1 MKTFLLPD
9 LGEGLTESE
18 VVAWRVAEGDTVELN
33 QPLADIETAKAVVE
47 LPSPYE
53 GTIAK
58 LHAAEGETVNVG
70 APLIDFDLGGD
81 ESSEASPQEQAA
93 PQQQSAAAQQSTPA
107 SAQTTA
113 DAPGPVGQEP
123 DVVTAP
129 ATGKHAADE
138 TSVAAAAEAAATDDK
153 PEKVSV
159 LVGHITVHGGKPTR
173 AKRTWDVEPFDRAAV
188 ERTQQR
194 GPNRAMPPVRKL
206 AKERGIDLQSVRPSG
221 TDGLVTRADLEG
233 AGTASA
239 PAVQEPAPAS
249 TREKVTGLRKHTAA
263 AMTQSALTV
272 PHAATFHQVDVT
284 ETLALAKS
292 GDASFLALASR
303 AILLAAKRWPDVT
316 ASFHADTNEL
326 ERFAHV
332 NLGIAVSTD
341 RGLVVASVDGA
352 ETMDAARLTA
362 EIKDRAVRARE
373 GSLSMAE
380 LTSSNITISNVGVF
394 GVDGG
399 IPILNPGES
408 AIIALGAIR
417 RLPWNH
423 EGEIVLRDVCTVTIS
438 FDHRV
443 LDGREA
449 AGFLADIAAVLERPA
464 LALAR

>member
-18 VVAWRVAEGDTVELN
+18 VVAWRVKEGDTVELN

-58 LHAAEGETVNVG
+58 LYAAEGDTVDVG
-70 APLIDFDLGGD
+70 APLIDFELAGD
-81 ESSEASPQEQAA
+81 EPATPAHDAESQHAA
-93 PQQQSAAAQQSTPA
+93 PMQWG
-107 SAQTTA
+107 A
-113 DAPGPVGQEP
+113 DAPVPVGQEP

-129 ATGKHAADE
+129 TAPAAAAE
-138 TSVAAAAEAAATDDK
+138 TSVVAAAEAAATGDK
-153 PEKVSV
+153 PERVSV
-159 LVGHITVHGGKPTR
+159 LVGHITVQGDKPKR
-173 AKRTWDVEPFDRAAV
+173 AKRSWDVEPFVRESRAD
-188 ERTQQR
+188 ERR
-194 GPNRAMPPVRKL
+194 APSRAMPPVRKL

-221 TDGLVTRADLEG
+221 ADGLVTRADLER

-239 PAVQEPAPAS
+239 PAPAERPAS

-272 PHAATFHQVDVT
+272 PHAATFHQADVT
-284 ETLALAKS
+284 ETLTLAKS

-316 ASFHADTNEL
+316 ASFHAETNEL

-341 RGLVVASVDGA
+341 RGLVVASIDEA
-352 ETMDAARLTA
+352 ESMDAAELTDA
-362 EIKDRAVRARE
+362 IKDRATRARE
-373 GSLSMAE
+373 GTLSMHE

-408 AIIALGAIR
+408 AIIALGAVR
-417 RLPWNH
+417 RMPWEH
-423 EGEIVLRDVCTVTIS
+423 GGEIALRDVCTVTVS

-449 AGFLADIAAVLERPA
+449 AGFLADIAAVLEQPA
-464 LALAR
+464 LALVRA

>member
-18 VVAWRVAEGDTVELN
+18 VVSWRVAEGDSVELN

-53 GTIAK
+53 GVITK
-58 LHAAEGETVNVG
+58 LHAAEGETVAVG
-70 APLIDFDLGGD
+70 APLIEFDVGAAGG
-81 ESSEASPQEQAA
+81 A
-93 PQQQSAAAQQSTPA
+93 PA
-107 SAQTTA
+107 A
-113 DAPGPVGQEP
+113 DAPVVDDDVPSPEAGPV
-123 DVVTAP
+123 
-129 ATGKHAADE
+129 ATPDE
-138 TSVAAAAEAAATDDK
+138 TIEETPAAIEPEAK

-159 LVGHITVHGGKPTR
+159 LVGSITVHGGKPVR
-173 AKRTWDVEPFDRAAV
+173 AKRTWDVAPFSRTERPAERRA
-188 ERTQQR
+188 
-194 GPNRAMPPVRKL
+194 NRAMPPVRKL

-221 TDGLVTRADLEG
+221 ADGLVTRADLESHG
-233 AGTASA
+233 SASA
-239 PAVQEPAPAS
+239 ATAAAPAPAS

-263 AMTQSALTV
+263 AMSQSALTV

-284 ETLALAKS
+284 ETLALARS
-292 GDASFLALASR
+292 GDASFLALACR

-316 ASFHADTNEL
+316 SSFHADTNEL

-341 RGLVVASVDGA
+341 RGLVVASIDEA
-352 ETMDAARLTA
+352 EAMDALTLTA
-362 EIKDRAVRARE
+362 AIKDRATRARDNA
-373 GSLSMAE
+373 LSMAE
-380 LTSSNITISNVGVF
+380 LTSSNITVSNVGVF

-408 AIIALGAIR
+408 VILALGAVR
-417 RLPWNH
+417 KMPWAH
-423 EGEIVLRDVCTVTIS
+423 DGEIVLRDVCTVTVS

-449 AGFLADIAAVLERPA
+449 AGFLADVAAVLERPS

>member
-9 LGEGLTESE
+9 LGEGLTDSE
-18 VVAWRVAEGDTVELN
+18 IVAWRVAEGDTVELN

-58 LHAAEGETVNVG
+58 LYAGEGETVDVG
-70 APLIDFDLGGD
+70 APLIDFDLGDDGD
-81 ESSEASPQEQAA
+81 APAPDDATTDASGTEGADVAA
-93 PQQQSAAAQQSTPA
+93 
-107 SAQTTA
+107 
-113 DAPGPVGQEP
+113 APGPVGDEP
-123 DVVTAP
+123 DVVSAPVAAP
-129 ATGKHAADE
+129 AEA
-138 TSVAAAAEAAATDDK
+138 SVAAQAEAAQDSQPADK
-153 PEKVSV
+153 AEKVSV

-173 AKRTWDVEPFDRAAV
+173 AKRTWDVEPFQRA
-188 ERTQQR
+188 ELR

-206 AKERGIDLQSVRPSG
+206 AKDRGIDLQSVRPSG
-221 TDGLVTRADLEG
+221 ADGLVTRADLEG

-239 PAVQEPAPAS
+239 PVSTPAS

-284 ETLALAKS
+284 ETLALAKG

-316 ASFHADTNEL
+316 SSFHADTNEL

-341 RGLVVASVDGA
+341 RGLVVASVDEA
-352 ETMDAARLTA
+352 EGMDAVELTA
-362 EIKDRAVRARE
+362 QIKDRAVRARE
-373 GSLSMAE
+373 GKLTMDE

-423 EGEIVLRDVCTVTIS
+423 GGEIVLRDVCTITVS

-449 AGFLADIAAVLERPA
+449 AGFLADIAAVLEHPA

>member
-18 VVAWRVAEGDTVELN
+18 VVSWRVAEGDTVELN

-53 GTIAK
+53 GVITK
-58 LHAAEGETVNVG
+58 LHAAEGETVAVG
-70 APLIDFDLGGD
+70 APLIEFDVDGAGG
-81 ESSEASPQEQAA
+81 A
-93 PQQQSAAAQQSTPA
+93 PA
-107 SAQTTA
+107 A
-113 DAPGPVGQEP
+113 DAP
-123 DVVTAP
+123 
-129 ATGKHAADE
+129 AADE
-138 TSVAAAAEAAATDDK
+138 PIAEEPVPSPEAGPVATPDETIEETPAAIEPEAK

-159 LVGHITVHGGKPTR
+159 LVGSITVHGGKPVR
-173 AKRTWDVEPFDRAAV
+173 AKRTWDVEPFSRTERPAERRA
-188 ERTQQR
+188 
-194 GPNRAMPPVRKL
+194 NRAMPPVRKL

-221 TDGLVTRADLEG
+221 ADGLVTRADLESHG
-233 AGTASA
+233 SASA
-239 PAVQEPAPAS
+239 APATAAAPAS

-263 AMTQSALTV
+263 AMSQSALTV

-284 ETLALAKS
+284 ETLALARS
-292 GDASFLALASR
+292 GDASFLALACR

-316 ASFHADTNEL
+316 SSFHADTNEL

-332 NLGIAVSTD
+332 NLGIAVSTE
-341 RGLVVASVDGA
+341 RGLVVASIDEA
-352 ETMDAARLTA
+352 EAMDALALTA
-362 EIKDRAVRARE
+362 AIKDRATRARDNA
-373 GSLSMAE
+373 LSMAE
-380 LTSSNITISNVGVF
+380 LTSSNITVSNVGVF

-408 AIIALGAIR
+408 VILAIGAVR
-417 RLPWNH
+417 KMPWAH
-423 EGEIVLRDVCTVTIS
+423 DGEIVLRDVCTVTVS

-449 AGFLADIAAVLERPA
+449 AGFLADVAAVLERPS

>member
-53 GTIAK
+53 GVITK
-58 LHAAEGETVNVG
+58 LHAAEGETVAVG
-70 APLIDFDLGGD
+70 APLIEFDVAGSGD
-81 ESSEASPQEQAA
+81 AGSRDAS
-93 PQQQSAAAQQSTPA
+93 
-107 SAQTTA
+107 A
-113 DAPGPVGQEP
+113 DAPAPETSSEDAPSPEAGPVATPEDTIEETPMAVEP
-123 DVVTAP
+123 
-129 ATGKHAADE
+129 
-138 TSVAAAAEAAATDDK
+138 EAK

-159 LVGHITVHGGKPTR
+159 LVGSITVHGGKPVR
-173 AKRTWDVEPFDRAAV
+173 AKRTWEVEPFQRADRTGT
-188 ERTQQR
+188 ERATAR
-194 GPNRAMPPVRKL
+194 TNHAMPPVRKL
-206 AKERGIDLQSVRPSG
+206 AKDRGIDLQSVRPSRA
-221 TDGLVTRADLEG
+221 DGLVTRADLESHATASG
-233 AGTASA
+233 SAASGSAASPAASA
-239 PAVQEPAPAS
+239 PSS

-272 PHAATFHQVDVT
+272 PHAATWHQIDVT
-284 ETLALAKS
+284 ETLALARS
-292 GDASFLALASR
+292 GDASFLALACR

-341 RGLVVASVDGA
+341 RGLVVASVDEA
-352 ETMDAARLTA
+352 ETMDAVALTA
-362 EIKDRAVRARE
+362 AIKDRATRARE

-380 LTSSNITISNVGVF
+380 LTSSNITVSNVGVF

-408 AIIALGAIR
+408 VILALGAVR
-417 RLPWNH
+417 KMPWAH
-423 EGEIVLRDVCTVTIS
+423 EGEVALRDVCTVTVS

-449 AGFLADIAAVLERPA
+449 AGFLADVAAVLERPS

>member
-9 LGEGLTESE
+9 LGEGLTDSE
-18 VVAWRVAEGDTVELN
+18 IVAWRVAEGDTVELN

-53 GTIAK
+53 GRIAK
-58 LHAAEGETVNVG
+58 LHAGAGETVDVG
-70 APLIDFDLGGD
+70 APLIDFDLGDDAPAADD
-81 ESSEASPQEQAA
+81 E
-93 PQQQSAAAQQSTPA
+93 TTDA
-107 SAQTTA
+107 SAHS
-113 DAPGPVGQEP
+113 APGPVGDEP
-123 DVVTAP
+123 GIVSAP
-129 ATGKHAADE
+129 ATADE
-138 TSVAAAAEAAATDDK
+138 TNVAAQAEAEPKA
-153 PEKVSV
+153 EKVSV

-173 AKRTWDVEPFDRAAV
+173 AKRTWDVEPFARA
-188 ERTQQR
+188 ERR

-206 AKERGIDLQSVRPSG
+206 AKDRGIDLQSVRASG
-221 TDGLVTRADLEG
+221 ADGLVTRADLES

-239 PAVQEPAPAS
+239 PRQAAPAS
-249 TREKVTGLRKHTAA
+249 TREKITGLRKHTAA
-263 AMTQSALTV
+263 AMSQSALTV

-316 ASFHADTNEL
+316 AAFHADTNEL

-341 RGLVVASVDGA
+341 RGLVVASIDEA
-352 ETMDAARLTA
+352 EGMDAVELTA
-362 EIKDRAVRARE
+362 QIKDRAVRARE
-373 GSLSMAE
+373 GKLTMEE

-417 RLPWNH
+417 KLPWNH
-423 EGEIVLRDVCTVTIS
+423 QGEIVLRDVCTVTIS

-449 AGFLADIAAVLERPA
+449 AGFLADIAALLERPA

>member
-9 LGEGLTESE
+9 LGEGLTDSE
-18 VVAWRVAEGDTVELN
+18 IVAWRVKEGDAVELN

-58 LHAAEGETVNVG
+58 LHAAEGETVDVG
-70 APLIDFDLGGD
+70 APLIDFDVAGDDAPAPSGPD
-81 ESSEASPQEQAA
+81 ESA
-93 PQQQSAAAQQSTPA
+93 TDA
-107 SAQTTA
+107 SAHDDPAPSPAGGPVATPDETVA
-113 DAPGPVGQEP
+113 EVRDAP
-123 DVVTAP
+123 AP
-129 ATGKHAADE
+129 E
-138 TSVAAAAEAAATDDK
+138 EK

-159 LVGHITVHGGKPTR
+159 LVGHITVHGGQPTR
-173 AKRTWDVEPFDRAAV
+173 KRRAWDVEPFTRQ
-188 ERTQQR
+188 ERPSGR
-194 GPNRAMPPVRKL
+194 PNRAMPPVRKL

-221 TDGLVTRADLEG
+221 RDGLVTRADLDT
-233 AGTASA
+233 AGTASGPQA
-239 PAVQEPAPAS
+239 QPQPAS

-284 ETLALAKS
+284 ETLALARS

-316 ASFHADTNEL
+316 AAFHTDTMEL
-326 ERFAHV
+326 ERFAHI

-341 RGLVVASVDGA
+341 RGLVVASIDEA
-352 ETMDAARLTA
+352 ESMDASALTA
-362 EIKDRAVRARE
+362 AIKDRATRARE
-373 GSLSMAE
+373 GSLTMAE

-408 AIIALGAIR
+408 AIIALGAVR
-417 RLPWNH
+417 RMPWEH
-423 EGEIVLRDVCTVTIS
+423 EGEIVLRDVCTVTVS

>member
-47 LPSPYE
+47 LPSPYA
-53 GTIAK
+53 GVISK
-58 LHAAEGETVNVG
+58 LHAGEGETVAVG
-70 APLIDFDLGGD
+70 APLIEFDVDGTSGAPAAPAD
-81 ESSEASPQEQAA
+81 EAAPSPEAGPVATPEAPEATGEQAEA
-93 PQQQSAAAQQSTPA
+93 EERSAAAP
-107 SAQTTA
+107 
-113 DAPGPVGQEP
+113 
-123 DVVTAP
+123 
-129 ATGKHAADE
+129 
-138 TSVAAAAEAAATDDK
+138 AAEEPAATDGAEAK
-153 PEKVSV
+153 PEKVQV
-159 LVGHITVHGGKPTR
+159 LVGSITVHGGKPVR
-173 AKRTWDVEPFDRAAV
+173 AKRAWEVEPFVR
-188 ERTQQR
+188 EEKR

-206 AKERGIDLQSVRPSG
+206 AKDRGIDLQAVRASG
-221 TDGLVTRADLEG
+221 ADGLVTRADVEG
-233 AGTASA
+233 HGSA
-239 PAVQEPAPAS
+239 PVAAPAS

-284 ETLALAKS
+284 ETLALAKA
-292 GDASFLALASR
+292 GDASFLALAAR

-341 RGLVVASVDGA
+341 RGLVVASIDEA
-352 ETMDAARLTA
+352 EAMDASALTA
-362 EIKDRAVRARE
+362 AIKDRAVRARE

-417 RLPWNH
+417 RLPWEH
-423 EGEIVLRDVCTVTIS
+423 EGQVVLRDVCTVTVS

>member
-1 MKTFLLPD
+1 MKTFMLPD
-9 LGEGLTESE
+9 LGEGLTDSE
-18 VVAWRVAEGDTVELN
+18 IVAWRVAEGDTVELN

-58 LHAAEGETVNVG
+58 LHAGEGETVDVG

-81 ESSEASPQEQAA
+81 D
-93 PQQQSAAAQQSTPA
+93 SAAGASDAPAATSSSVPA
-107 SAQTTA
+107 SDDA
-113 DAPGPVGQEP
+113 DEAAKPGPVGQEP
-123 DVVTAP
+123 DVVSGPAATAGD
-129 ATGKHAADE
+129 AE
-138 TSVAAAAEAAATDDK
+138 QSVAAQAEAAADDK

-188 ERTQQR
+188 ESTQQR

-206 AKERGIDLQSVRPSG
+206 AKERGIDLQSVRPTG
-221 TDGLVTRADLEG
+221 ADGLVTRADIES

-239 PAVQEPAPAS
+239 SAPAQVPAS

-292 GDASFLALASR
+292 SDASFLALASR

-316 ASFHADTNEL
+316 SAFHADTNEL

-341 RGLVVASVDGA
+341 RGLVVASVDEA
-352 ETMDAARLTA
+352 ETMDAVQLTS
-362 EIKDRAVRARE
+362 EIRDRAVRARE
-373 GSLSMAE
+373 GKLSMAE

-417 RLPWNH
+417 KLPWNH
-423 EGEIVLRDVCTVTIS
+423 RGEIVLRDICTVTIS

-449 AGFLADIAAVLERPA
+449 AGFLADIVAVLERPS

>member
-1 MKTFLLPD
+1 MKTFMLPD
-9 LGEGLTESE
+9 LGEGLTDSE
-18 VVAWRVAEGDTVELN
+18 IVAWRVAEGDTVELN

-58 LHAAEGETVNVG
+58 LHAGEGETVDVG

-81 ESSEASPQEQAA
+81 D
-93 PQQQSAAAQQSTPA
+93 SAAGASDAPAATSSSAPA
-107 SAQTTA
+107 SDDA
-113 DAPGPVGQEP
+113 DEAAKPGPVGQEP
-123 DVVTAP
+123 DVVSGPAAP
-129 ATGKHAADE
+129 AGDAE
-138 TSVAAAAEAAATDDK
+138 QSVAAQAEAAADAK

-206 AKERGIDLQSVRPSG
+206 AKERGIDLQSVRPTG
-221 TDGLVTRADLEG
+221 ADGLVTRADIES

-239 PAVQEPAPAS
+239 PAQAPAS
-249 TREKVTGLRKHTAA
+249 TRERITGLRKHTAA

-292 GDASFLALASR
+292 SDASFLALASR

-316 ASFHADTNEL
+316 AAFHADTNEL

-341 RGLVVASVDGA
+341 RGLVVASVDEA
-352 ETMDAARLTA
+352 DTMDAVQLTS
-362 EIKDRAVRARE
+362 EIRDRAVRARE
-373 GSLSMAE
+373 GKLSMAE
-380 LTSSNITISNVGVF
+380 LTSSNITISNVGIF

-417 RLPWNH
+417 KLPWNH
-423 EGEIVLRDVCTVTIS
+423 QGEIVLRDICTVTIS

-449 AGFLADIAAVLERPA
+449 AGFLADIVAVLERPS

>member
-1 MKTFLLPD
+1 MKTFMLPD
-9 LGEGLTESE
+9 LGEGLTDSE
-18 VVAWRVAEGDTVELN
+18 IVAWRVAEGDTVELN

-58 LHAAEGETVNVG
+58 LHAGEGETVDVG

-81 ESSEASPQEQAA
+81 DNAADAADAPAATSS
-93 PQQQSAAAQQSTPA
+93 SAPA
-107 SAQTTA
+107 SDDA
-113 DAPGPVGQEP
+113 DEAAKPGPVGQEP
-123 DVVTAP
+123 DVVSGPAAP
-129 ATGKHAADE
+129 AGDAE
-138 TSVAAAAEAAATDDK
+138 QSVAAQAEAAADDK

-188 ERTQQR
+188 ESTQQR

-206 AKERGIDLQSVRPSG
+206 AKERGIDLQSVRPTG
-221 TDGLVTRADLEG
+221 ADGLVTRADIES

-239 PAVQEPAPAS
+239 SAPAQAPAS

-263 AMTQSALTV
+263 AMTKSALTV
-272 PHAATFHQVDVT
+272 PHAATFHQADVT

-316 ASFHADTNEL
+316 AAFHADTNEL

-341 RGLVVASVDGA
+341 RGLVVASVDEA
-352 ETMDAARLTA
+352 ETMDAVQLTS
-362 EIKDRAVRARE
+362 EIRDRAVRARE
-373 GSLSMAE
+373 GTLSMAE

-417 RLPWNH
+417 KLPWNH
-423 EGEIVLRDVCTVTIS
+423 QGEIVLRDICTVAIS

-449 AGFLADIAAVLERPA
+449 AGFLADIVAVLERPS

>member
-18 VVAWRVAEGDTVELN
+18 VVAWRVAEGDSVELN
-33 QPLADIETAKAVVE
+33 QVLADIETAKAVVE

-58 LHAAEGETVNVG
+58 LHAAEGETVDVG
-70 APLIDFDLGGD
+70 APLIDFELAG
-81 ESSEASPQEQAA
+81 
-93 PQQQSAAAQQSTPA
+93 
-107 SAQTTA
+107 
-113 DAPGPVGQEP
+113 DAPAQAPDAPAGEAPAPSPEGGPVATP
-123 DVVTAP
+123 D
-129 ATGKHAADE
+129 D
-138 TSVAAAAEAAATDDK
+138 SVAEVQAEAEPAPEAQ

-173 AKRTWDVEPFDRAAV
+173 AKRTWDVEPFVRDERASAAAPGTAK
-188 ERTQQR
+188 R
-194 GPNRAMPPVRKL
+194 RAMPPVRKL
-206 AKERGIDLQSVRPSG
+206 AKERGIDLQSVRPTG
-221 TDGLVTRADLEG
+221 PDGLVTRADLD
-233 AGTASA
+233 AVATASA
-239 PAVQEPAPAS
+239 APAQAPAS

-284 ETLALAKS
+284 ETLALAKA

-341 RGLVVASVDGA
+341 RGLVVASIDEA
-352 ETMDAARLTA
+352 ETMDALELTA
-362 EIKDRAVRARE
+362 QIKDRATRARE
-373 GSLSMAE
+373 GTLSMAE

-417 RLPWNH
+417 RMPWEH
-423 EGEIVLRDVCTVTIS
+423 GGEIVLRDVCTVTVS

>member
-18 VVAWRVAEGDTVELN
+18 VVSWRVAEGDTVELN

-53 GTIAK
+53 GVITK
-58 LHAAEGETVNVG
+58 LHAAEGETVAVG
-70 APLIDFDLGGD
+70 APLIEFDVAGSDTQGSQTD
-81 ESSEASPQEQAA
+81 
-93 PQQQSAAAQQSTPA
+93 A
-107 SAQTTA
+107 SAPETPSA
-113 DAPGPVGQEP
+113 PAGEPDDAPSPEAGPVATP
-123 DVVTAP
+123 DDTI
-129 ATGKHAADE
+129 E
-138 TSVAAAAEAAATDDK
+138 EIAAAAEQEAK

-159 LVGHITVHGGKPTR
+159 LVGSITVHGGKPVR
-173 AKRTWDVEPFDRAAV
+173 AKRTWDVEPFQRP
-188 ERTQQR
+188 ERTGTERATAQR
-194 GPNRAMPPVRKL
+194 INHAMPPVRKL
-206 AKERGIDLQSVRPSG
+206 AKDRGIDLQSVRPSRA
-221 TDGLVTRADLEG
+221 DGLVTRADLESH
-233 AGTASA
+233 ATASA
-239 PAVQEPAPAS
+239 STAPAAAPAS

-272 PHAATFHQVDVT
+272 PHAATWHQIDVT
-284 ETLALAKS
+284 ETLALARS
-292 GDASFLALASR
+292 GDASFLALACR

-316 ASFHADTNEL
+316 SSFHADTNEL

-341 RGLVVASVDGA
+341 RGLVVASVDEA
-352 ETMDAARLTA
+352 ETMDALALTA
-362 EIKDRAVRARE
+362 AIKDRATRARE

-380 LTSSNITISNVGVF
+380 LTSSNITVSNVGVF

-408 AIIALGAIR
+408 VILALGAVR
-417 RLPWNH
+417 KMPWAH
-423 EGEIVLRDVCTVTIS
+423 EGEVVLRDVCTVTVS

-449 AGFLADIAAVLERPA
+449 AGFLADVAAVLERPS

>member
-18 VVAWRVAEGDTVELN
+18 VVSWRVAEGDTVELN

-53 GTIAK
+53 GVITR
-58 LHAAEGETVNVG
+58 LHAAEGETVAVG
-70 APLIDFDLGGD
+70 APLIEFDVAGD
-81 ESSEASPQEQAA
+81 
-93 PQQQSAAAQQSTPA
+93 A
-107 SAQTTA
+107 SAS
-113 DAPGPVGQEP
+113 DAPVAEPAPSPEAGPVATPDDTIEATPPAVEP
-123 DVVTAP
+123 
-129 ATGKHAADE
+129 
-138 TSVAAAAEAAATDDK
+138 EAK

-159 LVGHITVHGGKPTR
+159 LVGSITVHGGKPVR
-173 AKRTWDVEPFDRAAV
+173 AKRSWDVAPF
-188 ERTQQR
+188 EREERSRR
-194 GPNRAMPPVRKL
+194 GSNRAMPPVRKL
-206 AKERGIDLQSVRPSG
+206 AKDRGIDLQSVRPSG
-221 TDGLVTRADLEG
+221 ADGLVTRADLESHG
-233 AGTASA
+233 SASA
-239 PAVQEPAPAS
+239 GAASAAAPAS

-263 AMTQSALTV
+263 AMTQSALSV
-272 PHAATFHQVDVT
+272 PHAATWHQVDVT
-284 ETLALAKS
+284 ETLALARS
-292 GDASFLALASR
+292 GDASFLALACR

-316 ASFHADTNEL
+316 SSFHADTNEL

-341 RGLVVASVDGA
+341 RGLVVASVDEA
-352 ETMDAARLTA
+352 ETMDASTLTA
-362 EIKDRAVRARE
+362 AIKDRATRARE

-380 LTSSNITISNVGVF
+380 LTSSNITVSNVGVF

-408 AIIALGAIR
+408 VILALGAVR
-417 RLPWNH
+417 KMPWAH
-423 EGEIVLRDVCTVTIS
+423 EGEIALRDVCTITVS

-449 AGFLADIAAVLERPA
+449 AGFLADVAAVLERPS

>member
-47 LPSPYE
+47 LPSPYA
-53 GTIAK
+53 GVISK
-58 LHAAEGETVNVG
+58 LHAGEGETVAVG
-70 APLIDFDLGGD
+70 APLIEFDVDGTGGAPAAPAD
-81 ESSEASPQEQAA
+81 EAAPSPEAGPVATPEAPEATGEQADA
-93 PQQQSAAAQQSTPA
+93 EERPAAAP
-107 SAQTTA
+107 
-113 DAPGPVGQEP
+113 
-123 DVVTAP
+123 
-129 ATGKHAADE
+129 
-138 TSVAAAAEAAATDDK
+138 AAAEEPAEAK
-153 PEKVSV
+153 PEKVQV
-159 LVGHITVHGGKPTR
+159 LVGSITVHGGKPVR
-173 AKRTWDVEPFDRAAV
+173 AKRAWDVEPFVRA
-188 ERTQQR
+188 ERR

-206 AKERGIDLQSVRPSG
+206 AKDRGIDLQAVRASG
-221 TDGLVTRADLEG
+221 ADGLVTRADVEG
-233 AGTASA
+233 HGSA
-239 PAVQEPAPAS
+239 PAAAPAS

-284 ETLALAKS
+284 ETLALAKA
-292 GDASFLALASR
+292 GDASFLALAAR

-341 RGLVVASVDGA
+341 RGLVVASIDEA
-352 ETMDAARLTA
+352 EAMDASTLTA
-362 EIKDRAVRARE
+362 AIKDRAVRARE

-417 RLPWNH
+417 RLPWEH
-423 EGEIVLRDVCTVTIS
+423 EGQIVLRDVCTVTVS

>member
-18 VVAWRVAEGDTVELN
+18 VVAWRVAEGDSVELN
-33 QPLADIETAKAVVE
+33 QVLADIETAKAVVE

-58 LHAAEGETVNVG
+58 LHAAEGETVDVG
-70 APLIDFDLGGD
+70 APLIDFELAGD
-81 ESSEASPQEQAA
+81 APAQA
-93 PQQQSAAAQQSTPA
+93 PDA
-107 SAQTTA
+107 SAGE
-113 DAPGPVGQEP
+113 APAPSPEGGPVATP
-123 DVVTAP
+123 D
-129 ATGKHAADE
+129 D
-138 TSVAAAAEAAATDDK
+138 SVAEVQAEAEPAPEAQ

-173 AKRTWDVEPFDRAAV
+173 AKRTWDVEPFVRDERASAAAPGTAK
-188 ERTQQR
+188 R
-194 GPNRAMPPVRKL
+194 RAMPPVRKL
-206 AKERGIDLQSVRPSG
+206 AKERGIDLQSVRPTG
-221 TDGLVTRADLEG
+221 PDGLVTRADLD
-233 AGTASA
+233 AVGTASA
-239 PAVQEPAPAS
+239 APAQAPAS

-284 ETLALAKS
+284 QTLALAKA

-341 RGLVVASVDGA
+341 RGLVVASIDEA
-352 ETMDAARLTA
+352 ETMDALELTA
-362 EIKDRAVRARE
+362 EIKDRATRARE
-373 GSLSMAE
+373 GTLSMAE

-408 AIIALGAIR
+408 AIIALGAVR
-417 RLPWNH
+417 RMPWEH
-423 EGEIVLRDVCTVTIS
+423 GGEIVLRDVCTVTVS

>member
-18 VVAWRVAEGDTVELN
+18 VVSWRVAEGDTVELN

-53 GTIAK
+53 GVITK
-58 LHAAEGETVNVG
+58 LHAAEGETVAVG
-70 APLIDFDLGGD
+70 APLIEFDVDGAGG
-81 ESSEASPQEQAA
+81 A
-93 PQQQSAAAQQSTPA
+93 PA
-107 SAQTTA
+107 A
-113 DAPGPVGQEP
+113 DAP
-123 DVVTAP
+123 
-129 ATGKHAADE
+129 AADE
-138 TSVAAAAEAAATDDK
+138 PIADEAVPSPEAGPVATPDETIEETPAAIEPESK

-159 LVGHITVHGGKPTR
+159 LVGSITVHGGKPVR
-173 AKRTWDVEPFDRAAV
+173 AKRTWDVAPFSRTERPAERRA
-188 ERTQQR
+188 
-194 GPNRAMPPVRKL
+194 NRAMPPVRKL

-221 TDGLVTRADLEG
+221 TDGLVTRADLESHG
-233 AGTASA
+233 SASA
-239 PAVQEPAPAS
+239 APATAAAPAS

-263 AMTQSALTV
+263 AMSQSALTV

-284 ETLALAKS
+284 ETLALARS
-292 GDASFLALASR
+292 GDASFLALACR

-316 ASFHADTNEL
+316 SSFHADTNEL

-341 RGLVVASVDGA
+341 RGLVVASIDEA
-352 ETMDAARLTA
+352 EAMDALALTA
-362 EIKDRAVRARE
+362 AIKDRATRARDNA
-373 GSLSMAE
+373 LSMAE
-380 LTSSNITISNVGVF
+380 LTSSNITVSNVGVF

-408 AIIALGAIR
+408 VILALGAVR
-417 RLPWNH
+417 KMPWAH
-423 EGEIVLRDVCTVTIS
+423 EGEIVLRDVCTVTVS

-449 AGFLADIAAVLERPA
+449 AGFLADVAAVLERPS

>member
-47 LPSPYE
+47 LPSPYA
-53 GTIAK
+53 GVISK
-58 LHAAEGETVNVG
+58 LHAGEGETVAVG
-70 APLIDFDLGGD
+70 APLIEFDVDGAG
-81 ESSEASPQEQAA
+81 AA
-93 PQQQSAAAQQSTPA
+93 PSPA
-107 SAQTTA
+107 PA
-113 DAPGPVGQEP
+113 DEPAPSPEAGPVATPEANE
-123 DVVTAP
+123 VAP
-129 ATGKHAADE
+129 APEAPAE
-138 TSVAAAAEAAATDDK
+138 PAPAEAE
-153 PEKVSV
+153 PEKVQV
-159 LVGHITVHGGKPTR
+159 LVGSITVHGGKPQR
-173 AKRTWDVEPFDRAAV
+173 AARSWDVEPFVRA
-188 ERTQQR
+188 ERR

-206 AKERGIDLQSVRPSG
+206 AKDRGIDLQSVRASG
-221 TDGLVTRADLEG
+221 DGGLVTRADLDGHG
-233 AGTASA
+233 AAA
-239 PAVQEPAPAS
+239 PAAAPAS

-316 ASFHADTNEL
+316 AAFHADTNEL

-341 RGLVVASVDGA
+341 RGLVVASIDEA
-352 ETMDAARLTA
+352 ETMDAVRLTA
-362 EIKDRAVRARE
+362 EIRDRAVRARE

-417 RLPWNH
+417 RLPWEH
-423 EGEIVLRDVCTVTIS
+423 EGQIALRDVCTVTVS

-449 AGFLADIAAVLERPA
+449 AGFLADIAAVLERPS

>member
-9 LGEGLTESE
+9 LGEGLTDSE
-18 VVAWRVAEGDTVELN
+18 IVAWRVKEGDTVELN

-58 LHAAEGETVNVG
+58 LHAAEGETVDVG
-70 APLIDFDLGGD
+70 APLIDFELAGEAPAGD
-81 ESSEASPQEQAA
+81 EPSEAATGSAGQA
-93 PQQQSAAAQQSTPA
+93 
-107 SAQTTA
+107 A
-113 DAPGPVGQEP
+113 DAPARDEPAPSPEGGPVATP
-123 DVVTAP
+123 DDSVAEVREAP
-129 ATGKHAADE
+129 APE
-138 TSVAAAAEAAATDDK
+138 EQ

-173 AKRTWDVEPFDRAAV
+173 KRRAWDVEPFVRQ
-188 ERTQQR
+188 ERR

-206 AKERGIDLQSVRPSG
+206 AKERGIDLQSVRATG
-221 TDGLVTRADLEG
+221 ADGLVTRADLDS
-233 AGTASA
+233 AATASA
-239 PAVQEPAPAS
+239 PAPASAQPAS

-284 ETLALAKS
+284 ETLALARS

-316 ASFHADTNEL
+316 ASFHADTMEL
-326 ERFAHV
+326 ERFAHI

-341 RGLVVASVDGA
+341 RGLVVASIDEA
-352 ETMDAARLTA
+352 EGMDAVELTA
-362 EIKDRAVRARE
+362 AIKDRATRARE

-408 AIIALGAIR
+408 AIIALGAVR
-417 RLPWNH
+417 RMPWEH
-423 EGEIVLRDVCTVTIS
+423 EGEIVLRDVCTVTVS

>member
-9 LGEGLTESE
+9 LGEGLTDSE
-18 VVAWRVAEGDTVELN
+18 IVAWKVAEGDTVELN

-58 LHAAEGETVNVG
+58 LHAGEGETVDVG
-70 APLIDFDLGGD
+70 APLIDFDVGGD
-81 ESSEASPQEQAA
+81 DSAA
-93 PQQQSAAAQQSTPA
+93 PTADA
-107 SAQTTA
+107 SAPADEQVP
-113 DAPGPVGQEP
+113 DAPGPVGDEP

-129 ATGKHAADE
+129 ASAPETNLAAE
-138 TSVAAAAEAAATDDK
+138 AEAAAPADDK

-173 AKRTWDVEPFDRAAV
+173 AKRTWDAEPFERAEV
-188 ERTQQR
+188 R

-206 AKERGIDLQSVRPSG
+206 AKDRGVDLQSVRPSG
-221 TDGLVTRADLEG
+221 ADGLVTRADVEG
-233 AGTASA
+233 HGVASA
-239 PAVQEPAPAS
+239 PVAAPAS
-249 TREKVTGLRKHTAA
+249 TRTKVTGLRKHTAA

-303 AILLAAKRWPDVT
+303 AILLATKRWPDVT
-316 ASFHADTNEL
+316 AAFHADTNEL

-341 RGLVVASVDGA
+341 RGLVVASVDAA
-352 ETMDAARLTA
+352 EAMDAVELTA
-362 EIKDRAVRARE
+362 QIKDRAVRARE
-373 GSLSMAE
+373 GSLTMAE

-423 EGEIVLRDVCTVTIS
+423 ADEIVLRDVCTVTVS

-449 AGFLADIAAVLERPA
+449 AGFLADIAAVLEQPS

>member
-9 LGEGLTESE
+9 LGEGLTDSE
-18 VVAWRVAEGDTVELN
+18 IVAWRVKEGDAVELN

-58 LHAAEGETVNVG
+58 LHAAEGETVDVG
-70 APLIDFDLGGD
+70 APLIDFELAGD
-81 ESSEASPQEQAA
+81 EAPAPSGSDASAEDEPA
-93 PQQQSAAAQQSTPA
+93 PSPEGGPVATPA
-107 SAQTTA
+107 DTVAEVR
-113 DAPGPVGQEP
+113 DAP
-123 DVVTAP
+123 AP
-129 ATGKHAADE
+129 E
-138 TSVAAAAEAAATDDK
+138 EK

-173 AKRTWDVEPFDRAAV
+173 KRRAWDVEPFTRQ
-188 ERTQQR
+188 ERPSGR
-194 GPNRAMPPVRKL
+194 PNRAMPPVRKL

-221 TDGLVTRADLEG
+221 RDGLVTRADLEA
-233 AGTASA
+233 AGTASGPHA
-239 PAVQEPAPAS
+239 QPQPAS

-284 ETLALAKS
+284 ETLALARS

-316 ASFHADTNEL
+316 AAFHADTMEL
-326 ERFAHV
+326 ERFAHI

-341 RGLVVASVDGA
+341 RGLVVASIDEA
-352 ETMDAARLTA
+352 ESMDASALTVA
-362 EIKDRAVRARE
+362 IKDRATRARE
-373 GSLSMAE
+373 GSLTMAE

-408 AIIALGAIR
+408 AIIALGAVR
-417 RLPWNH
+417 RMPWEH
-423 EGEIVLRDVCTVTIS
+423 EGEIVLRDVCTVTVS

>member
-53 GTIAK
+53 GVITK
-58 LHAAEGETVNVG
+58 LHAAEGETVAVG
-70 APLIDFDLGGD
+70 APLIEFDVAG
-81 ESSEASPQEQAA
+81 SE
-93 PQQQSAAAQQSTPA
+93 QQGSGADASAAEAPSAPA
-107 SAQTTA
+107 GEPE
-113 DAPGPVGQEP
+113 DAPSPEAGPV
-123 DVVTAP
+123 
-129 ATGKHAADE
+129 ATPDE
-138 TSVAAAAEAAATDDK
+138 TIEEIPAAAEQEAK

-159 LVGHITVHGGKPTR
+159 LVGSITVHGGKPVR
-173 AKRTWDVEPFDRAAV
+173 AKRTWDVEPFSRTDRPA
-188 ERTQQR
+188 ERR
-194 GPNRAMPPVRKL
+194 ANRAMPPVRKL

-221 TDGLVTRADLEG
+221 ADGLVTRADLESHG
-233 AGTASA
+233 SASA
-239 PAVQEPAPAS
+239 APAAAPAS

-284 ETLALAKS
+284 ETLALARS
-292 GDASFLALASR
+292 GDASFLALACR

-341 RGLVVASVDGA
+341 RGLVVASVDEA
-352 ETMDAARLTA
+352 ETMDAVALTVA
-362 EIKDRAVRARE
+362 IKDRATRARE

-380 LTSSNITISNVGVF
+380 LTSSNITVSNVGIF

-408 AIIALGAIR
+408 VILALGAVR
-417 RLPWNH
+417 KMPWAH
-423 EGEIVLRDVCTVTIS
+423 EGEVVLRDVCTVTVS

-449 AGFLADIAAVLERPA
+449 AGFLADVAAVLERPS

>member
-9 LGEGLTESE
+9 LGEGLTDSE
-18 VVAWRVAEGDTVELN
+18 IVAWRVAEGDTVELN

-53 GTIAK
+53 GRIAK
-58 LHAAEGETVNVG
+58 LHAGEGETVDVG
-70 APLIDFDLGGD
+70 APLIDFDLGDGD
-81 ESSEASPQEQAA
+81 SAPADAPEAAA
-93 PQQQSAAAQQSTPA
+93 PAADDEVTP
-107 SAQTTA
+107 
-113 DAPGPVGQEP
+113 DAPGPVGEEP
-123 DVVTAP
+123 GVVTAP
-129 ATGKHAADE
+129 ASAPDTN
-138 TSVAAAAEAAATDDK
+138 VAAQAEAAAADDK

-159 LVGHITVHGGKPTR
+159 LVGSITVHGGKPTR
-173 AKRTWDVEPFDRAAV
+173 SKRTWDVEPFERA
-188 ERTQQR
+188 ERR

-206 AKERGIDLQSVRPSG
+206 AKDRGIDLQSVRPSG
-221 TDGLVTRADLEG
+221 TDGLVTRADVEG

-239 PAVQEPAPAS
+239 TSAAAPAS

-263 AMTQSALTV
+263 AMAKSALTV

-284 ETLALAKS
+284 ETLRLAKS
-292 GDASFLALASR
+292 SDASFLALASR

-316 ASFHADTNEL
+316 SSFHADTNEL
-326 ERFAHV
+326 ERFAHI

-341 RGLVVASVDGA
+341 RGLVVASVDEA
-352 ETMDAARLTA
+352 EGMDAVELTA
-362 EIKDRAVRARE
+362 QIKDRAVRARE

-417 RLPWNH
+417 KLPWNH

-449 AGFLADIAAVLERPA
+449 AGFLADIAAVLEHPA

>member
-47 LPSPYE
+47 LPSPYA
-53 GTIAK
+53 GVISK
-58 LHAAEGETVNVG
+58 LHAGEGETVAVG
-70 APLIDFDLGGD
+70 APLIEFDVDGAG
-81 ESSEASPQEQAA
+81 A
-93 PQQQSAAAQQSTPA
+93 A
-107 SAQTTA
+107 SAPAGAPAPA
-113 DAPGPVGQEP
+113 DEPAPSPEAGPVATPEP
-123 DVVTAP
+123 NEVAP
-129 ATGKHAADE
+129 SAEAP
-138 TSVAAAAEAAATDDK
+138 AEAAPAEAK
-153 PEKVSV
+153 PEKVQV
-159 LVGHITVHGGKPTR
+159 LVGSITVHGGKPQR
-173 AKRTWDVEPFDRAAV
+173 AARSWDVEPFVRA
-188 ERTQQR
+188 ERR

-206 AKERGIDLQSVRPSG
+206 AKDRGIDLQSVRASG
-221 TDGLVTRADLEG
+221 DGGLVTRADLDGHG
-233 AGTASA
+233 AAA
-239 PAVQEPAPAS
+239 PAAAPAS
-249 TREKVTGLRKHTAA
+249 IREKVTGLRKHTAA

-316 ASFHADTNEL
+316 AAFHADTNEL

-341 RGLVVASVDGA
+341 RGLVVASIDEA
-352 ETMDAARLTA
+352 EAMDAVRLTA
-362 EIKDRAVRARE
+362 EIRDRAVRARE

-417 RLPWNH
+417 RLPWEH
-423 EGEIVLRDVCTVTIS
+423 EGQIALRDVCTVTVS

-449 AGFLADIAAVLERPA
+449 AGFLADIAAVLERPS

>member
-9 LGEGLTESE
+9 LGEGLTDSE
-18 VVAWRVAEGDTVELN
+18 IVAWKVAEGDTVELN

-53 GTIAK
+53 GVIAK
-58 LHAAEGETVNVG
+58 LHAGEGETVDVG
-70 APLIDFDLGGD
+70 APLIDFDLDDG
-81 ESSEASPQEQAA
+81 
-93 PQQQSAAAQQSTPA
+93 SAVPA
-107 SAQTTA
+107 SAPAAGDTVAAADDEAVTP
-113 DAPGPVGQEP
+113 DAPGPVGDEP

-129 ATGKHAADE
+129 ASAPE
-138 TSVAAAAEAAATDDK
+138 TNVAAQAEAAAPDDK

-159 LVGHITVHGGKPTR
+159 LVGSITVHGGKPTR
-173 AKRTWDVEPFDRAAV
+173 SKRTWDVEPFERA
-188 ERTQQR
+188 EKR

-206 AKERGIDLQSVRPSG
+206 AKDRGIDLQSVRPSG
-221 TDGLVTRADLEG
+221 ADGLVTRADVEG

-239 PAVQEPAPAS
+239 TSASGAAAAPAS

-263 AMTQSALTV
+263 AMAKSALTV

-303 AILLAAKRWPDVT
+303 AILLAAKRWPDV
-316 ASFHADTNEL
+316 ASAFHADTNEL

-341 RGLVVASVDGA
+341 RGLVVASVDQA
-352 ETMDAARLTA
+352 ETMDAVELTA
-362 EIKDRAVRARE
+362 QIKDRAVRARE
-373 GSLSMAE
+373 GTLSMEE

-417 RLPWNH
+417 KLPWNH
-423 EGEIVLRDVCTVTIS
+423 QGEIVLRDVCTVTVS

>member
-18 VVAWRVAEGDTVELN
+18 VVSWRVAEGDTVELN

-53 GTIAK
+53 GVITR
-58 LHAAEGETVNVG
+58 LHAAEGETVAVG
-70 APLIDFDLGGD
+70 APLIEFDVAGD
-81 ESSEASPQEQAA
+81 ASTTDAPAPAAEEAA
-93 PQQQSAAAQQSTPA
+93 PSPEAGPVATPDDTIEETPA
-107 SAQTTA
+107 A
-113 DAPGPVGQEP
+113 VEP
-123 DVVTAP
+123 
-129 ATGKHAADE
+129 
-138 TSVAAAAEAAATDDK
+138 EAR

-159 LVGHITVHGGKPTR
+159 LVGSITVHGGKPVR
-173 AKRTWDVEPFDRAAV
+173 AKRTWAVAPFEREKRAK
-188 ERTQQR
+188 R
-194 GPNRAMPPVRKL
+194 GINRAMPPVRKL
-206 AKERGIDLQSVRPSG
+206 AKDRGIDLQSVRPSG
-221 TDGLVTRADLEG
+221 ADGLVTRADLESHG
-233 AGTASA
+233 GASA
-239 PAVQEPAPAS
+239 AASQAPAPAS

-263 AMTQSALTV
+263 AMTQSALSV
-272 PHAATFHQVDVT
+272 PHAATWHQIDVT
-284 ETLALAKS
+284 ETLALARS
-292 GDASFLALASR
+292 GDASFLALACR

-316 ASFHADTNEL
+316 SSFHADTNEL

-341 RGLVVASVDGA
+341 RGLVVASVDEA
-352 ETMDAARLTA
+352 ESMDASTLTA
-362 EIKDRAVRARE
+362 AIKDRATRARE

-380 LTSSNITISNVGVF
+380 LTSSNITVSNVGVF

-408 AIIALGAIR
+408 VILALGAVR
-417 RLPWNH
+417 KMPWAH
-423 EGEIVLRDVCTVTIS
+423 EGEIALRDVCTITVS

-449 AGFLADIAAVLERPA
+449 AGFLADIAAVLERPS

>member
-53 GTIAK
+53 GVITK
-58 LHAAEGETVNVG
+58 LHAAEGETVAVG
-70 APLIDFDLGGD
+70 APLIEFDVAGS
-81 ESSEASPQEQAA
+81 ES
-93 PQQQSAAAQQSTPA
+93 TR
-107 SAQTTA
+107 A
-113 DAPGPVGQEP
+113 DAPAPETSSEDAPSPEAGPVATPEDTIEETPTAVEP
-123 DVVTAP
+123 
-129 ATGKHAADE
+129 
-138 TSVAAAAEAAATDDK
+138 EAK

-159 LVGHITVHGGKPTR
+159 LVGSITVHGGKPVR
-173 AKRTWDVEPFDRAAV
+173 AKRTWDVEPFQRP
-188 ERTQQR
+188 ERTGTER
-194 GPNRAMPPVRKL
+194 ATARTNHAMPPVRKL
-206 AKERGIDLQSVRPSG
+206 AKDRGIDLQSVRPSRA
-221 TDGLVTRADLEG
+221 DGLVTRADLESH
-233 AGTASA
+233 ATASGSA
-239 PAVQEPAPAS
+239 AFGSAASPAAAPAS

-272 PHAATFHQVDVT
+272 PHAATWHQIDVT
-284 ETLALAKS
+284 ETLALARS
-292 GDASFLALASR
+292 GDASFLALACR

-316 ASFHADTNEL
+316 ASFHADSNEL

-341 RGLVVASVDGA
+341 RGLVVASVDEA
-352 ETMDAARLTA
+352 ETMDAVALTA
-362 EIKDRAVRARE
+362 AIKDRATRARE

-380 LTSSNITISNVGVF
+380 LTSSNITVSNVGVF

-408 AIIALGAIR
+408 VILALGAVR
-417 RLPWNH
+417 KMPWAH
-423 EGEIVLRDVCTVTIS
+423 EGEVALRDVCTVTVS

-449 AGFLADIAAVLERPA
+449 AGFLADVAAVLERPS

>member
-1 MKTFLLPD
+1 MKTFMLPD
-9 LGEGLTESE
+9 LGEGLTDSE
-18 VVAWRVAEGDTVELN
+18 IVAWRVAEGDTVELN

-58 LHAAEGETVNVG
+58 LHAGEGETVDVG

-81 ESSEASPQEQAA
+81 DSAA
-93 PQQQSAAAQQSTPA
+93 PAAEAPAASAPA
-107 SAQTTA
+107 SDDA
-113 DAPGPVGQEP
+113 DGSVTPGPVGEEP
-123 DVVTAP
+123 DVVSAP
-129 ATGKHAADE
+129 ASAPAAAE
-138 TSVAAAAEAAATDDK
+138 ESVAAQAEAAADDK

-173 AKRTWDVEPFDRAAV
+173 AKRTWDVEPFDRAALDSAA
-188 ERTQQR
+188 RR

-221 TDGLVTRADLEG
+221 ADGLVTRADIES

-239 PAVQEPAPAS
+239 ATPAQAPAS

-263 AMTQSALTV
+263 AMAKSALTV

-316 ASFHADTNEL
+316 AAFHADTNEL

-341 RGLVVASVDGA
+341 RGLVVASVDEA
-352 ETMDAARLTA
+352 ETMDAVQLTA
-362 EIKDRAVRARE
+362 EIRDRAVRARE
-373 GSLSMAE
+373 GKLSMEE

-417 RLPWNH
+417 KLPWNH
-423 EGEIVLRDVCTVTIS
+423 QGEIALRDICTVTIS

-449 AGFLADIAAVLERPA
+449 AGFLADIVAVLERPS

>member
-18 VVAWRVAEGDTVELN
+18 VVSWRVAEGDTVELN

-53 GTIAK
+53 GVITK
-58 LHAAEGETVNVG
+58 LHAAEGETVAVG
-70 APLIDFDLGGD
+70 APLIEFDVAGSDTQGSQTD
-81 ESSEASPQEQAA
+81 
-93 PQQQSAAAQQSTPA
+93 A
-107 SAQTTA
+107 SAPETPSA
-113 DAPGPVGQEP
+113 PAGEPDDAPSPEAGPVATP
-123 DVVTAP
+123 DDTIEEIP
-129 ATGKHAADE
+129 
-138 TSVAAAAEAAATDDK
+138 AAAEQEAK

-159 LVGHITVHGGKPTR
+159 LVGSITVHGGKPVR
-173 AKRTWDVEPFDRAAV
+173 AKRTWDVEPFQRQ
-188 ERTQQR
+188 ERPADGR
-194 GPNRAMPPVRKL
+194 RHAMPPVRKL
-206 AKERGIDLQSVRPSG
+206 AKDRGIDLQSVRPSRA
-221 TDGLVTRADLEG
+221 DGLVTRADLESH
-233 AGTASA
+233 ATASA
-239 PAVQEPAPAS
+239 STAPAAAPAS

-272 PHAATFHQVDVT
+272 PHAATWHQIDVT
-284 ETLALAKS
+284 ETLALARS
-292 GDASFLALASR
+292 GDASFLALACR

-316 ASFHADTNEL
+316 SSFHADTNEL

-341 RGLVVASVDGA
+341 RGLVVASVDEA
-352 ETMDAARLTA
+352 ETMDALALTA
-362 EIKDRAVRARE
+362 AIKDRATRARE

-380 LTSSNITISNVGVF
+380 LTSSNITVSNVGVF

-408 AIIALGAIR
+408 VILALGAVR
-417 RLPWNH
+417 KMPWAH
-423 EGEIVLRDVCTVTIS
+423 EGEVVLRDVCTVTVS

-449 AGFLADIAAVLERPA
+449 AGFLADVAAVLERPS

>member
-9 LGEGLTESE
+9 LGEGLTDSE
-18 VVAWRVAEGDTVELN
+18 IVAWKVAEGDTVELN

-53 GTIAK
+53 GVIAK
-58 LHAAEGETVNVG
+58 LHAGEGETVDVG
-70 APLIDFDLGGD
+70 APLIDFDLGDG
-81 ESSEASPQEQAA
+81 EGAA
-93 PQQQSAAAQQSTPA
+93 PAAGLTAAGMTDAAAATDA
-107 SAQTTA
+107 VATA
-113 DAPGPVGQEP
+113 DAPGPVGDEP
-123 DVVTAP
+123 DVVSAP
-129 ATGKHAADE
+129 ASAPE
-138 TSVAAAAEAAATDDK
+138 TNVAAQAEAAAADDK

-159 LVGHITVHGGKPTR
+159 LVGSITVHGGKPTR
-173 AKRTWDVEPFDRAAV
+173 SKRTWDVEPFERAAW
-188 ERTQQR
+188 EHTQRR

-206 AKERGIDLQSVRPSG
+206 AKDRGIDLQSVRPSG
-221 TDGLVTRADLEG
+221 TDGLVTRADVEG

-239 PAVQEPAPAS
+239 PSASAAAAAPAS

-263 AMTQSALTV
+263 AMAKSALTV

-303 AILLAAKRWPDVT
+303 AILLAAKRWPEVT

-341 RGLVVASVDGA
+341 RGLVVASVDQA
-352 ETMDAARLTA
+352 ETMDALELTA
-362 EIKDRAVRARE
+362 QIKDRAVRARE
-373 GSLSMAE
+373 GKLSMEE

-417 RLPWNH
+417 KLPWNH
-423 EGEIVLRDVCTVTIS
+423 QGEIVLRDVCTVTVS

-449 AGFLADIAAVLERPA
+449 AGFLADIVAVLERPA

>member
-9 LGEGLTESE
+9 LGEGLTDSE
-18 VVAWRVAEGDTVELN
+18 IVAWRVAEGDTVELN

-53 GTIAK
+53 GVIAK
-58 LHAAEGETVNVG
+58 LHAGEGETVDVG
-70 APLIDFDLGGD
+70 APLIDFDLGDGD
-81 ESSEASPQEQAA
+81 SAPADAPEAAA
-93 PQQQSAAAQQSTPA
+93 PAADDEVTP
-107 SAQTTA
+107 
-113 DAPGPVGQEP
+113 DAPGPVGEEP
-123 DVVTAP
+123 GVVTAP
-129 ATGKHAADE
+129 ASAPDTN
-138 TSVAAAAEAAATDDK
+138 VAAQAEAAAADDK

-159 LVGHITVHGGKPTR
+159 LVGSITVHGGKPTR
-173 AKRTWDVEPFDRAAV
+173 SKRTWDVEPFERA
-188 ERTQQR
+188 ERR

-206 AKERGIDLQSVRPSG
+206 AKDRGIDLQSVRPSG
-221 TDGLVTRADLEG
+221 TDGLVTRADVEG

-239 PAVQEPAPAS
+239 TSAAAPAS

-263 AMTQSALTV
+263 AMAKSALTV

-284 ETLALAKS
+284 ETLRLAKS
-292 GDASFLALASR
+292 SDASFLALASR

-316 ASFHADTNEL
+316 SSFHADTNEL
-326 ERFAHV
+326 ERFAHI

-341 RGLVVASVDGA
+341 RGLVVASVDEA
-352 ETMDAARLTA
+352 EGMDAVELTA
-362 EIKDRAVRARE
+362 QIKDRAVRARE

-417 RLPWNH
+417 KLPWNH
-423 EGEIVLRDVCTVTIS
+423 EGAIVLRDVCTVTIS

>member
-53 GTIAK
+53 GVITR
-58 LHAAEGETVNVG
+58 LHAAEGETVAVG
-70 APLIDFDLGGD
+70 APLIEFDVAGD
-81 ESSEASPQEQAA
+81 ESPAAEPPAEDAPSPEAGPVATPDDTIEQT
-93 PQQQSAAAQQSTPA
+93 TPA
-107 SAQTTA
+107 
-113 DAPGPVGQEP
+113 VEP
-123 DVVTAP
+123 
-129 ATGKHAADE
+129 
-138 TSVAAAAEAAATDDK
+138 EAK

-159 LVGHITVHGGKPTR
+159 LVGSITVHGGKPVR
-173 AKRTWDVEPFDRAAV
+173 AKRTWDVAPFERV
-188 ERTQQR
+188 ERPKHAT
-194 GPNRAMPPVRKL
+194 NRAMPPVRKL
-206 AKERGIDLQSVRPSG
+206 AKDRGIDLQSVRPSG
-221 TDGLVTRADLEG
+221 ADGLVTRADLESHG
-233 AGTASA
+233 SASA
-239 PAVQEPAPAS
+239 GAVAVPAPAS
-249 TREKVTGLRKHTAA
+249 TREKVSGLRKHTAA
-263 AMTQSALTV
+263 AMTQSALSV
-272 PHAATFHQVDVT
+272 PHAATWHQIDVT
-284 ETLALAKS
+284 ETLALARS
-292 GDASFLALASR
+292 GDASFLALACR

-316 ASFHADTNEL
+316 SSFHADTNEL

-341 RGLVVASVDGA
+341 RGLVVASVDEA
-352 ETMDAARLTA
+352 ETMDASTLTA
-362 EIKDRAVRARE
+362 AIKDRATRARE

-380 LTSSNITISNVGVF
+380 LTSSNITVSNVGVF

-408 AIIALGAIR
+408 VILALGAVR
-417 RLPWNH
+417 KMPWAH
-423 EGEIVLRDVCTVTIS
+423 EGEIVLRDVATITVS

-449 AGFLADIAAVLERPA
+449 AGFLADVAAVLERPS